1 MDPGLFLVAPNPLY
15 PLFLLLLA
23 GLGCLGFPKPVLLQ
37 ANGLWWSM
45 EASGIQ
51 LCQP

>member
-1 MDPGLFLVAPNPLY
+1 MEPRLFPVAPNALY
-15 PLFLLLLA
+15 QLFLLLLT
-23 GLGCLGFPKPVLLQ
+23 GFGFLGFPEPLLLQ